1 MYTQES
7 DKNSK
12 FETIVYIQRAC
23 SIKIEK
29 KNIKKIQEQE
39 KKPKPKENPRHDI
52 VKWGTCKGAVDLFS
66 VDHLCARHAV

>member
-52 VKWGTCKGAVDLFS
+52 VK
-66 VDHLCARHAV
+66 